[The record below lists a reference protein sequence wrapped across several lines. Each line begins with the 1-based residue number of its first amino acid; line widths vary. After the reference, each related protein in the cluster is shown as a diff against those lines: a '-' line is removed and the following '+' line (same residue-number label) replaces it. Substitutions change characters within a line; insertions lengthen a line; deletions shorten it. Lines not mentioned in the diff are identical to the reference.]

1 MSGFLAPALAL
12 FSATPAAAVGNAV
25 LPTNPGPGNSPV
37 VINNYV
43 QNIFPPNDDG
53 STALTP
59 LGFHIDF
66 FGQNFGSAYVNNNGN
81 ITFTAP
87 LHTFTPSDLTTFG
100 SPIVAPF
107 FADVDTSTGGSPV
120 NYGQGT
126 LNGHLAFVVN
136 WPGVTCFDTLAGGL
150 NNFQLI
156 LVDRP
161 DLGTGPL
168 GDDFQIIYNYNQ
180 IQWDTGTASDGN
192 AVCQNIPPTGTSA
205 FVGYSD
211 GTNTPGN
218 SFNLPGSGVA
228 GAFLDG
234 GPHALISNMLNSNTS
249 GSYVFFVHLGVPV
262 AGNNG
267 YRMVAAD
274 GGAFA
279 FGLNFNGSLAGI
291 HLNAPII
298 GMANSPGPDG
308 YLMAGADGG
317 VFAIGGAQF
326 SGSLGGQMIPSPI
339 SAIAATPAGDGYWL
353 AAKNGHVY
361 NFGNT
366 PALPAVML
374 PPGASIVGMAS
385 TNDGMG
391 AWLTDQRGDIYAE
404 GTAPYLGGANTVHPV
419 APITGIASS
428 PSGGY
433 AQVAADGGVFAYGV
447 QFQGSVPG
455 SLAPGQQLV
464 APIVGIAFSHS
475 GAGYWEVGGDGGLF
489 NYGDAPFLGS
499 IYTAIDGQP
508 LNAPIVGIEP
518 LG

>member
-1 MSGFLAPALAL
+1 MSAFLAPALAL
-12 FSATPAAAVGNAV
+12 LSTTPAAAAGNAV
-25 LPTNPGPGNSPV
+25 LPTDPGPGNSPV

-43 QNIFPPNDDG
+43 QNNFPANDDN
-53 STALTP
+53 STALIP
-59 LGFHIDF
+59 LGFHINF
-66 FGQNFGSAYVNNNGN
+66 FGQDFSGAYVNNNGN
-81 ITFTAP
+81 ITFAAP
-87 LHTFTPSDLTTFG
+87 LGEFTPSDLTTFG
-100 SPIVAPF
+100 SPILAAF
-107 FADVDTSTGGSPV
+107 FADVDTAVAGSAIV

-126 LNGHLAFVVN
+126 LNGNKAFVVN
-136 WPGVTCFDTLAGGL
+136 WPNVACFATPAGGL

-156 LVDRP
+156 LIDRP

-168 GDDFQIIYNYNQ
+168 GDDFQIMYNYNQ
-180 IQWDTGTASDGN
+180 IQWDTGQASGGGAN
-192 AVCQNIPPTGTSA
+192 CQNVDGTPA
-205 FVGYSD
+205 YVGYSD

-218 SFNLPGSGVA
+218 SFNLPGSGQS

-234 GPHALISNMLNSNTS
+234 GPHALISNMLNSNTA

-298 GMANSPGPDG
+298 GMANAPGPDG
-308 YLMAGADGG
+308 YLLAGADGG
-317 VFAIGGAQF
+317 VFAEGGAQF
-326 SGSLGGQMIPSPI
+326 HGSLGSQMIPSPI
-339 SAIAATPAGDGYWL
+339 SAIAATPVGDGYWL
-353 AAKNGHVY
+353 AAQNGLVY

-366 PALPAVML
+366 PPLPRIILPA
-374 PPGASIVGMAS
+374 GAMIVGIAS
-385 TNDGMG
+385 TNDGKG
-391 AWLTDQRGDIYAE
+391 AWLTDQRGDVYAE
-404 GTAPYLGGANTVHPV
+404 GTALYMGGANTVHPV
-419 APITGIASS
+419 APIKGIASS

-447 QFQGSVPG
+447 PFQGSVPG
-455 SLAPGQQLV
+455 SLAPGQHLV
-464 APIVGIAFSHS
+464 APIVGMAFSHS
-475 GAGYWEVGGDGGLF
+475 GGGYWEVGADGGLF

-499 IYTAIDGQP
+499 IYTAIDHHP